1 MGFFLDRN
9 ANLTIIFGIN
19 INIGRMSNLTS
30 NPRPKCVN
38 RTNFIGTAL
47 IHFGVDS
54 RDPRPIYFCRINRSI
69 NSNKHINKTLDE
81 NK

>member
-9 ANLTIIFGIN
+9 ASLTIIFGMN

-38 RTNFIGTAL
+38 RTNL
-47 IHFGVDS
+47 SGVDS
-54 RDPRPIYFCRINRSI
+54 RDPRPIYLCRINRSI
-69 NSNKHINKTLDE
+69 NSNKHINITLDG

>member
-9 ANLTIIFGIN
+9 ASLTKIFGMN
-19 INIGRMSNLTS
+19 INIGRMS

-38 RTNFIGTAL
+38 RTNL
-47 IHFGVDS
+47 SGVDS
-54 RDPRPIYFCRINRSI
+54 RDPRPIYLCRINRSI
-69 NSNKHINKTLDE
+69 NSNKHINITLDG